1 MRSIVAAMLA
11 LLLLA
16 TPVFAAFDTA
26 AVLRG
31 EIQDVQQASCGN
43 VTVGRITILVGSTEY
58 SVFFNTNSHR
68 AMILQYDTQGTPVE
82 VAIGRIRTNGEVS
95 FQVDE
100 FLSFQDTLKRY
111 PSPCHFLVEKT
122 L

>member
-1 MRSIVAAMLA
+1 MRRLLVVLVVT
-11 LLLLA
+11 LLLA
-16 TPVFAAFDTA
+16 APVFAAFDTA

-100 FLSFQDTLKRY
+100 FLSFQDTLK
-111 PSPCHFLVEKT
+111 
-122 L
+122 